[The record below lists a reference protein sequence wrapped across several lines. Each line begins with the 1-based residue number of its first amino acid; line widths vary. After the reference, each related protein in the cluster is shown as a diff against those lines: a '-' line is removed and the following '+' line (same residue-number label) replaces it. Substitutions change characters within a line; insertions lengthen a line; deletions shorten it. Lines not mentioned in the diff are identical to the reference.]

1 MNKQV
6 ICYLFIFASLWCS
19 KAHATGVSAI
29 DTTTITLQEVISRA
43 RLQSVDA
50 AVAINKM
57 RTAYWVYRTYKA
69 DLLPEMSFDGTL
81 PSYQK
86 RYNAY
91 QQDSGNYTYVRSNL
105 LGINSALSITQNI
118 WFSGGTLSL
127 KSSLD
132 YMKQM
137 GTDGQENYMSVPI
150 SLTLTQP
157 IFGVNHVKWQRKIEP
172 VKYREAKAQFISDTE
187 EVATSAVQHFF
198 SLLLS
203 QENVHIAQQN
213 LRNAKKLYDVAM
225 ARKRIGQIS
234 TNDLLQL
241 KLNTINATSHLT
253 SMQSEHKSALFKLR
267 SFLDISDD
275 TELLPEL
282 PKETLRLQLSFS
294 EVLNRAKTTNA
305 FAENI
310 RKRQLEADYAV
321 AQAKGNMRNINLFA
335 SVGYTGHTQD
345 FDRAYSGL
353 KDNQIIEVGVSIP
366 LLDWGKRRGKVR
378 VAKGNQKLVASQLKQ
393 EKQEFEQNVFL
404 LVEQFNNQ
412 SEQLYLASQADSI
425 AQQRY
430 KTSVETFLAGKINT
444 LDLNDAQSSK
454 DAARQKHIS
463 ELYKY
468 WYYYYEIRSLTLW
481 DYHHNCE
488 ISVALD
494 FEK

>member
-19 KAHATGVSAI
+19 KVHATGVSAI
-29 DTTTITLQEVISRA
+29 DSTSITLQEVISRA

-137 GTDGQENYMSVPI
+137 GTGGQENYMSVPI
-150 SLTLTQP
+150 SLTLNQP

-282 PKETLRLQLSFS
+282 PKETLRLALNFA
-294 EVLNRAKTTNA
+294 EVLNRAKTSNA
-305 FAENI
+305 FAESI